1 MPELVGRLFVAG
13 QKQAVVC
20 GWSLEGSRLILQAV
34 SGTAVWQLDV
44 AQSTLTLGGFNEDQI
59 VLKQDELVFYAVRA
73 ELEGPLRGLG
83 LERIHRALGQEK
95 ARVRRSLRL
104 SYVVLVALIGLV
116 LTAGW
121 WVWWVTDRA
130 VDAATAMTPV
140 SWDVQLG
147 KAVSLG
153 SMGSEVTDPKV
164 VEPVRRMVAELSKP
178 YEKEGFVFEVHV
190 LDQDELNAFAL
201 PGGQIAVLTGLLRAA
216 EGPDEV
222 AGVLAHE
229 IQHVVHRH
237 SVRKIYGQLR
247 WQLALSI
254 LVGDSR
260 GLYAQLMSSGAL
272 LAGLSYD
279 RDMESEADLQG
290 MLLLKQ
296 VGYPQTGMLKFFK
309 KLQRLQGTAEK
320 HLKYLSTHPTSED
333 RLAALSKMLE
343 GRSTASGPKID
354 WEGLQR
360 ALKKRGKGNTADE
373 R

>member
-1 MPELVGRLFVAG
+1 VAG
-13 QKQAVVC
+13 QKQAIVC
-20 GWSLEGSRLILQAV
+20 RWTLEGSTLILQAV
-34 SGTAVWQLDV
+34 SDAAVWSLDV

-95 ARVRRSLRL
+95 ARVRQAVRM
-104 SYVVLVALIGLV
+104 SYVGLAALIALV

-130 VDAATAMTPV
+130 VDSATAMTPV
-140 SWDVQLG
+140 SWDVELG
-147 KAVSLG
+147 KAVSFG

-164 VEPVRRMVAELSKP
+164 LEPVRQMVAELSRS
-178 YEKEGFVFEVHV
+178 YQEKGFVFEVHV

-201 PGGQIAVLTGLLRAA
+201 PGGQIAVFTGLLKAA

-229 IQHVVHRH
+229 IQHVVRRH

-260 GLYAQLMSSGAL
+260 SLYSQLMSSGAL

-279 RDMESEADLQG
+279 RDMESEADREG
-290 MLLLKQ
+290 VLLLKQ
-296 VGYPQTGMLKFFK
+296 VGYPQTGMIKFFK
-309 KLQRLQGTAEK
+309 KLQQLQGTTEK
-320 HLKYLSTHPTSED
+320 QLKYLSTHPPSED
-333 RLAALSKMLE
+333 RIAALNKMLE
-343 GRSTASGPKID
+343 GRTQGGLKVD

-360 ALKKRGKGNTADE
+360 ALKKRGKGSN